1 MTRVLV
7 TGADGFVGRALCR
20 DLAGAGF
27 GVVAATRDLVAVGP
41 DTEWR
46 EVLEGIDAIAHLAAP
61 AHASARDADERVFRR
76 INVDGTRRLAEA
88 AVDAGI
94 GRFLFMSTA
103 KVMGES
109 SGDGCFRGDDA
120 PAPADAY
127 ARSKR
132 DAELALAE
140 VARGTPLETVV
151 LRPPLVYG
159 PGVRANFL
167 ALMRLAASG
176 VPLPLGSVRNR
187 RSLVYLDNL
196 TAAAVACLGHPA
208 AAGRTYF
215 VRDGADVST
224 PGLVRALAAALGR
237 RARLWPAPPGALR
250 LLGRLTGRAG
260 TVARLLDSLA
270 VDDSTIRGELRWR
283 PRFDLTQGLAET
295 ASWFHG
301 RHRQHGG
308 RH

>member
-7 TGADGFVGRALCR
+7 TGAGGFVGRALGR

-27 GVVAATRDLVAVGP
+27 EVVAAGRDLVTVGP
-41 DTEWR
+41 DTDWR
-46 EVLEGIDAIAHLAAP
+46 EALEGIDAIAHLAAP
-61 AHASARDADERVFRR
+61 AHVSGHDADERVFRR
-76 INVDGTRRLAEA
+76 VNVGGTRRLAEA

-94 GRFLFMSTA
+94 GRFLFLSTV

-109 SGDGCFRGDDA
+109 SGDGCFRDDDE

-140 VARGTPLETVV
+140 VARGTPLEPVV

-167 ALMRLAASG
+167 ALMRLVASG
-176 VPLPLGSVRNR
+176 APLPLGSVRNR
-187 RSLVYLDNL
+187 RSLIYLDNL

-215 VRDGADVST
+215 VRDGEDVST
-224 PGLVRALAAALGR
+224 PGLVRALAAALGS
-237 RARLWPAPPGALR
+237 RARLWPAPTGALR
-250 LLGRLTGRAG
+250 LLGLLTGRAG

-270 VDDSTIRGELRWR
+270 VDDSRIRGELQWR
-283 PRFDLTQGLAET
+283 PRFALEQGLAET
-295 ASWFHG
+295 AAWFRSRG
-301 RHRQHGG
+301 A
-308 RH
+308 